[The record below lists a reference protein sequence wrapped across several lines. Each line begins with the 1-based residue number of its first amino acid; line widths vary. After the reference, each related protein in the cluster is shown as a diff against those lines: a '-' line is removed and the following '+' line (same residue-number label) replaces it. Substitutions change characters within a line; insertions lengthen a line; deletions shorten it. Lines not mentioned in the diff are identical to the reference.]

1 VRLLGN
7 EKITLGSWDGITT
20 AATLGLRG
28 WGNLNK
34 PFLEACQQ
42 KYGVDAEMKAAQ
54 LSSTW
59 QEFLKD
65 PNWHPF
71 KIVTTGSTAE
81 VCSME

>member
-1 VRLLGN
+1 MQELLGPRSN
-7 EKITLGSWDGITT
+7 IGVKRMGELDD
-20 AATLGLRG
+20 
-28 WGNLNK
+28 K

-71 KIVTTGSTAE
+71 KIVTTGSKAE
-81 VCSME
+81 VCSTE